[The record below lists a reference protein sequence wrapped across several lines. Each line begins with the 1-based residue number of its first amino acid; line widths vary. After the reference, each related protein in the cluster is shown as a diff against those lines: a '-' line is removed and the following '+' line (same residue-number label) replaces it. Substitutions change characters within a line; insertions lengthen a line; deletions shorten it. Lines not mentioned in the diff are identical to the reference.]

1 MIFKN
6 TFKLLFSNF
15 SLTYK
20 VLIYKLI
27 VLLLALG
34 LAGTIGV
41 PFLMHLTE
49 VGFFKNV
56 VDQILLMFENINL
69 GNVFIGFKNI
79 FLITLDLFKNLD
91 INLLFNAVLSI
102 IVFILTYGIIGSFSE
117 LSVIDCLN
125 GNLSSKT
132 KLSFFKSLISKMF
145 KSILMVLIKFIISIP
160 YLISIFLIL
169 YFGFTSFDA
178 FGDIAKML
186 IPTLMFLAFVI
197 FTGIHLTLITGFAP
211 SIIVNDEGVFKG
223 LFIGF
228 KAIKKKFFKVLSTSI
243 MIVLILTILNLIC
256 AVFSFFAGIIFT
268 LPISYVVICLYK
280 IVAFYE
286 SNGMRYYVGDTIRT
300 PLKKGEQD
308 KIKKLKY
315 IV

>member
-6 TFKLLFSNF
+6 TFKLLLSNF

-27 VLLLALG
+27 ILLLALG
-34 LAGTIGV
+34 LAGTIGA

-49 VGFFKNV
+49 IHFFSNV
-56 VDQILLMFENINL
+56 IEEIVIMFENINL
-69 GNVFIGFKNI
+69 GNVFIAFKNI
-79 FLITLDLFKNLD
+79 FLSILDIIKSLD
-91 INLLFNAVLSI
+91 INLLLNAGLSI
-102 IVFILTYGIIGSFSE
+102 LVFVVIYGLLGNFTE

-125 GNLSSKT
+125 SNLSSKT

-145 KSILMVLIKFIISIP
+145 KSILMTLIKFVVSIQ
-160 YLISIFLIL
+160 YLISVFFIFYLGI
-169 YFGFTSFDA
+169 TSFDA
-178 FGDIAKML
+178 SIDIVKIL
-186 IPTLMFLAFVI
+186 IPTIMFLSFVI

-223 LFIGF
+223 LKLGF
-228 KAIKKKFFKVLSTSI
+228 KAIRKKFFKVLSTSI
-243 MIVLILTILNLIC
+243 MIILILTIINLIV

-268 LPISYVVICLYK
+268 LPISYVVVCLYK

-286 SNGMRYYVGDTIRT
+286 CNGMRYYVWDQIRT

-308 KIKKLKY
+308 KINKLKY

>member
-20 VLIYKLI
+20 VAFYKLI
-27 VLLLALG
+27 ILLLALG
-34 LAGTIGV
+34 LAGTIGT
-41 PFLMHLTE
+41 PFLMHLAETN
-49 VGFFKNV
+49 FLTYV
-56 VDQILLMFENINL
+56 VDQIVLMFANINL

-79 FLITLDLFKNLD
+79 FMQTLEVVKNLD
-91 INLLFNAVLSI
+91 VNLIINALLAILAFVL
-102 IVFILTYGIIGSFSE
+102 VYGILGSFSE
-117 LSVIDCLN
+117 LATIDCLN
-125 GNLSSKT
+125 SNLSSKT

-145 KSILMVLIKFIISIP
+145 KSILYTLIKFV
-160 YLISIFLIL
+160 ISIFYIIGLFLIF
-169 YFGFTSFDA
+169 YFGFVSFDTA
-178 FGDIAKML
+178 TDIAKIL
-186 IPTLMFLAFVI
+186 IPAGMFLSFVLI
-197 FTGIHLTLITGFAP
+197 TGVHLTLLAGFAP

-228 KAIKKKFFKVLSTSI
+228 KAIKKKFFVILSTSI
-243 MIVLILTILNLIC
+243 MVVLILTILNLIV
-256 AVFSFFAGIIFT
+256 AVFSFFAGVIFT
-268 LPISYVVICLYK
+268 LPISYLVVCLYK

-286 SNGMRYYVGDTIRT
+286 SNGMRYYVGENIRT

>member
-6 TFKLLFSNF
+6 TFKLLLSNF

-27 VLLLALG
+27 VLLLALA
-34 LAGTIGV
+34 LAGTIGM
-41 PFLMHLTE
+41 PFLMYLGDT
-49 VGFFKNV
+49 GFFAYV
-56 VDQILLMFENINL
+56 VEQLVLMFQNINL
-69 GNVFIGFKNI
+69 GNVFIGVKNI
-79 FLITLDLFKNLD
+79 FITIINLFSTLDT
-91 INLLFNAVLSI
+91 NLLINAILSI
-102 IVFILTYGIIGSFSE
+102 AIFVLVYGLIGNFTE
-117 LSVIDCLN
+117 LASIDCLN

-132 KLSFFKSLISKMF
+132 RLSFFKSTVSKMF
-145 KSILMVLIKFIISIP
+145 KSLLMTIIKFVISLL
-160 YLISIFLIL
+160 YLIAVFVVF
-169 YFGFTSFDA
+169 YYGFTLFDTA
-178 FGDIAKML
+178 SDITKIL
-186 IPTLMFLAFVI
+186 IPAGMFLSFVL

-211 SIIVNDEGVFKG
+211 SIIVNDEGVFNG
-223 LFIGF
+223 LIIGF

-243 MIVLILTILNLIC
+243 MIVLILTILNLIV

-268 LPISYVVICLYK
+268 LPISYVVICLFK

-308 KIKKLKY
+308 KINKLKY

>member
-6 TFKLLFSNF
+6 TFKVLLSNF

-27 VLLLALG
+27 VLLLALA
-34 LAGTIGV
+34 LAGTIST
-41 PFLMHLTE
+41 PFLMHLGETQ
-49 VGFFKNV
+49 FFTYF
-56 VDQILLMFENINL
+56 VDQLVLMFENINL

-79 FLITLDLFKNLD
+79 FISILNILKNLD
-91 INLLFNAVLSI
+91 TNLLLNAILGIGTFVL
-102 IVFILTYGIIGSFSE
+102 VYGLFGNFTE
-117 LSVIDCLN
+117 LATIDCLN

-132 KLSFFKSLISKMF
+132 KLSFFKSTISKMF
-145 KSILMVLIKFIISIP
+145 KSLLMTIIKFVISLV
-160 YLISIFLIL
+160 YLVAVFLIF
-169 YFGFTSFDA
+169 YYGFTNFDLA
-178 FGDIAKML
+178 SDIAKII
-186 IPTLMFLAFVI
+186 IPASMFLSFVLI
-197 FTGIHLTLITGFAP
+197 TGIHLTLITGFAP
-211 SIIVNDEGVFKG
+211 SIIVNDEGVLNG
-223 LFIGF
+223 LIIGF

-243 MIVLILTILNLIC
+243 MIVLILTILNLIV

-268 LPISYVVICLYK
+268 LPISYVVVCLYK

-286 SNGMRYYVGDTIRT
+286 SNGMRYYVCDTIRT